1 MAQPARLCLRSSN
14 SPSWFFYS
22 HFLKLP
28 TLSKRYCSRDYATPV
43 MLKNPQKLTGNS
55 TIFGLELGKGVH
67 RRNLELRSLGNQGK
81 VSEARKMFDEM
92 PQRDVVSYASMIT
105 IYLKQN
111 DLPRAESLYSAMP
124 ERYIVADSAMVHAY
138 AKVGQLDLA
147 RKIFDRMPCRNVFS
161 WTGLIS
167 GYFKHG
173 RVDDACELF
182 RQMPEKNVVSWTTML
197 LGFAR
202 NGLIDQAQ
210 ETFDQMPVKNVVS
223 WTAMIRAYVESGQ
236 VDQAFQLFYQ
246 MPERNL
252 YSWNIMIQACL
263 DYDLVNE
270 AVRLFNCMPWT
281 NAVSWTTMVTGLA
294 QKGFIDL
301 ARKYFDQMPS
311 KDIIA
316 WNAMVSAYADH
327 GIMSEASKLFS
338 LMPNHNMVTWNA
350 MIDGY
355 AKNGHQDEALKHFVL
370 MLRRSSGANAITLTS
385 VVIACEGILE
395 LLQAHGL
402 LVKLGLEQETSLTN
416 ALVTM
421 YSRSGDL
428 SSARLVFENLEAK
441 DILSWTAMILAYSNH
456 GYGNQALQI
465 FAQMLRSGNKPDEVT
480 FVGVL
485 TACSHAGLVK
495 KGQRLFD
502 SMRSAYNII
511 PNKEHY
517 CCLVDIL
524 GRAGLVNEAVK
535 VVYQMPPGEC
545 DGAVLGALLGSCK
558 LYGEVALAK
567 LLGERLLELEPSSSG
582 SYVLLSNLYATC
594 GLWDN
599 FAHIRKRMKESRVN
613 KVPGFSQV
621 EVKGENHVFY
631 AADRSHKEME
641 QIYAALKEKLLPVM
655 QDKYCMYEAVAV

>member
-1 MAQPARLCLRSSN
+1 
-14 SPSWFFYS
+14 
-22 HFLKLP
+22 
-28 TLSKRYCSRDYATPV
+28 

-124 ERYIVADSAMVHAY
+124 ERNIVADSAMVHAY

-147 RKIFDRMPCRNVFS
+147 RKIFDRMPCRSVFS

-173 RVDDACELF
+173 RVDEACELF

-197 LGFAR
+197 VGFAR

-252 YSWNIMIQACL
+252 YSWNIMIHACL

-270 AVRLFNCMPWT
+270 AVRLFNSMPWT

-338 LMPNHNMVTWNA
+338 LMPNHNVVTWNA

-355 AKNGHQDEALKHFVL
+355 AKNGRQDEALKHFVL
-370 MLRRSSGANAITLTS
+370 MLRSSSGANTITLTS
-385 VVIACEGILE
+385 VVIACEGIAE

-402 LVKLGLEQETSLTN
+402 LVKLGLEQATSLTN

-535 VVYQMPPGEC
+535 VVCQMPPGEC
-545 DGAVLGALLGSCK
+545 DVAVLGALLGSCK

-567 LLGERLLELEPSSSG
+567 LLGEKLLELEPSSSG
-582 SYVLLSNLYATC
+582 SYVLLSNLYAAC

-631 AADRSHKEME
+631 AGDRSHKEME